1 MNLKD
6 VIRTI
11 PDYPKP
17 GIMFRDVTTL
27 FGDPAGLARTIELL
41 AAAIGGEMPTQIAG
55 IEARGFVLA
64 GAVAIR
70 VGAGFIPVRKKGKLP
85 HTVIGRDYDLEYGT
99 DRVEIHTDAVRQGE
113 KVVVIDDLVAT
124 GGTALAAIELL
135 EEAGAIVSSAAF
147 IIDLPD
153 LDGRKRIEA
162 RGTRTHALLAFGGH

>member
-1 MNLKD
+1 MSPAVSPSDTAELRAL
-6 VIRTI
+6 IRTI

-17 GIMFRDVTTL
+17 GILFRDVTTL

-99 DRVEIHTDAVRQGE
+99 DRVEPRQELRIAPFGGREDRDLQGAIAAVGARVG
-113 KVVVIDDLVAT
+113 
-124 GGTALAAIELL
+124 ALA
-135 EEAGAIVSSAAF
+135 EE
-147 IIDLPD
+147 
-153 LDGRKRIEA
+153 R
-162 RGTRTHALLAFGGH
+162 